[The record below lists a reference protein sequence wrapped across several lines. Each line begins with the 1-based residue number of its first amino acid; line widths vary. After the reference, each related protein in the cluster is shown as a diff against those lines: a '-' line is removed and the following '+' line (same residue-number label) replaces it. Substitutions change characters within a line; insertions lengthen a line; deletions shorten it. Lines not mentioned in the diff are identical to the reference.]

1 MPLLLRHTNAWLV
14 MSRIEAAE
22 CLCMDMDWYA
32 VDRQGNIAVF
42 CSVGEGYLP
51 EFVCEDVERVDKL
64 MEWRYSE
71 IWEKQ

>member
-1 MPLLLRHTNAWLV
+1 

>member
-1 MPLLLRHTNAWLV
+1 
-14 MSRIEAAE
+14 
-22 CLCMDMDWYA
+22 MDMDWYA